1 MGGKLYLVQ
10 TVNDYYTIETHGIF
24 NSYEHA
30 DSLAKDMSESDEENE
45 FMTINIV
52 QLDLKVDTR
61 H

>member
-1 MGGKLYLVQ
+1 MSSKLYLVQ
-10 TVNDYYTIETHGIF
+10 TVSDYYAIETHGIF

-30 DSLAKDMSESDEENE
+30 DLLAKEISESDDEND